1 MLSRATAAA
10 LIALALSAPA
20 AATAGGKS
28 SGALVVERGPGAR
41 IDWTRGL
48 VVARGAAAADLRAPS
63 PQVARLAAERRARS
77 AAQARLRELAKGL
90 KLADGRTLAAA
101 LGKDK
106 AAAARFDR
114 AVARSLDLA
123 VDHTSD
129 GSVVLSAGLPIE
141 AIRTAAGGPMDL
153 PTGAGA
159 SAGARASASELP
171 TALVVS
177 AGKHL
182 SRPAVGV
189 VLTAGGERYAG
200 PTVFASREAAVAADR
215 LGPRPVRVK
224 ASGGSGGSLELAG
237 AGAATHLAGARAAG
251 ALVVIVVAEKPN

>member
-1 MLSRATAAA
+1 MCWRAPAAA
-10 LIALALSAPA
+10 LIALALSASA
-20 AATAGGKS
+20 AAADGK
-28 SGALVVERGPGAR
+28 GALVVERGPGAR

-63 PQVARLAAERRARS
+63 PQVARLAAERRARQ
-77 AAQARLRELAKGL
+77 AAQARLRELAKDL
-90 KLADGRTLAAA
+90 KLADGRTLGAA
-101 LGKDK
+101 LGKDR

-123 VDHTSD
+123 IDHTSD
-129 GSVVLSAGLPIE
+129 GSVVLSAALPIE
-141 AIRTAAGGPMDL
+141 AIRAAATGPMDL

-159 SAGARASASELP
+159 SASAKAAAGQLP
-171 TALVVS
+171 TALIVA

-182 SRPAVGV
+182 PRPAVGV

-200 PTVFASREAAVAADR
+200 PTVFAGREAAIAADR

-224 ASGGSGGSLELAG
+224 AGGGTGGSLELTG
-237 AGAATHLAGARAAG
+237 DEAARHLADARAAG
-251 ALVVIVVAEKPN
+251 ALVVVIVPDKP

>member
-1 MLSRATAAA
+1 MFPRALAAA
-10 LIALALSAPA
+10 LMALALSRPA
-20 AATAGGKS
+20 AADGK
-28 SGALVVERGPGAR
+28 GALVKDLGQGAR

-77 AAQARLRELAKGL
+77 AAQTRLRDLAKDL
-90 KLADGRTLAAA
+90 KLADGRSVAAA
-101 LGKDK
+101 LAKDK
-106 AAAARFDR
+106 AAAARFER

-129 GSVVLSAGLPIE
+129 GSVVLSAALPIE
-141 AIRTAAGGPMDL
+141 AIRAAATGPMDL

-159 SAGARASASELP
+159 SASAKASASELP
-171 TALVVS
+171 SALVVA

-189 VLTAGGERYAG
+189 ILTAGSERYAG
-200 PTVFASREAAVAADR
+200 PTVFASNPAAVAADR

-224 ASGGSGGSLELAG
+224 AGGGTGGSLELSGTDVARR
-237 AGAATHLAGARAAG
+237 LADARAAG
-251 ALVVIVVAEKPN
+251 ALVVIVVSEKP

>member
-1 MLSRATAAA
+1 MFPRALAAA
-10 LIALALSAPA
+10 LIALALSRPA
-20 AATAGGKS
+20 AADAK
-28 SGALVVERGPGAR
+28 GALVVDKGQGAR

-77 AAQARLRELAKGL
+77 AAQARLRELARDL
-90 KLADGRTLAAA
+90 KLADGRTLGAA
-101 LGKDK
+101 LSKDP

-114 AVARSLDLA
+114 ALARTLDLA
-123 VDHTSD
+123 IDHTSD
-129 GSVVLSAGLPIE
+129 GSVLLSAGLPIE
-141 AIRTAAGGPMDL
+141 AIRAAAAGPMDL

-159 SAGARASASELP
+159 STTAKAAATALP

-182 SRPAVGV
+182 AHPVVGV

-200 PTVFASREAAVAADR
+200 PTVFAGREQAIDAAR
-215 LGPRPVRVK
+215 LGARPLRLK
-224 ASGGSGGSLELAG
+224 AGGGTGGSLELTGDEAERQ
-237 AGAATHLAGARAAG
+237 LADGRAAG
-251 ALVVIVVAEKPN
+251 ALVVIVVAEKP